1 MRNTLIEINEELEV
15 ELKSKERLLKEVSNY
30 HTKAR
35 DEFKQEMLKMNKKK
49 EVSDTLIKSLQ
60 AENDK
65 IKKKIEQVDLKQLL
79 DEIKTLK
86 EVKIEKENIIQ
97 NLKTE
102 NTELKTKLEANET
115 ESSDEINNLIK
126 EVAEFQRTNNEKET
140 AAQQL
145 DQEIK
150 QSNLKLE
157 QLEKENDDL
166 HLELENIR
174 HKKENASNL
183 SEELGITDNRLLNA
197 DFDCDHC
204 GEKLES
210 AEHLKKHVSN
220 HKTVQQIMLKAIEL
234 ENTLASQRLKVASDL
249 LKLKHKEVFMN
260 FECKCKGF
268 CRIFHHKHNWTKSKC
283 QELADNLKV
292 IEKYSCKS
300 LSHIDNLK
308 NRIEITHLRKSE
320 IEEKK
325 VGVIVYRI
333 QVFLQGGD

>member
-1 MRNTLIEINEELEV
+1 MDAQAIFEDQKQLIKHLNKHVQDHFKERNVLIEMNEELEV

-126 EVAEFQRTNNEKET
+126 EVAEFQRNNNEKET

-150 QSNLKLE
+150 QSNSKLE

-204 GEKLES
+204 GQAVLFP
-210 AEHLKKHVSN
+210 A
-220 HKTVQQIMLKAIEL
+220 
-234 ENTLASQRLKVASDL
+234 DL
-249 LKLKHKEVFMN
+249 W
-260 FECKCKGF
+260 
-268 CRIFHHKHNWTKSKC
+268 I
-283 QELADNLKV
+283 
-292 IEKYSCKS
+292 
-300 LSHIDNLK
+300 
-308 NRIEITHLRKSE
+308 
-320 IEEKK
+320 
-325 VGVIVYRI
+325 
-333 QVFLQGGD
+333 